1 MGRVLQFFFI
11 VVGQVSQCSDEC
23 YLDLNQAEISWRR
36 GVGRQRNGLVD
47 NELTRLTPCAKP
59 SCKVGAGG
67 ALAQGIAESISA
79 CPDGS
84 YATRIRTMPE
94 NHIEFFTMVRHFFWR
109 ILIIQGCN
117 DGLGTVDSAPIISHG
132 Q

>member
-1 MGRVLQFFFI
+1 MRPKP
-11 VVGQVSQCSDEC
+11 VVATKGC
-23 YLDLNQAEISWRR
+23 ASWPSMKKVGAG

-117 DGLGTVDSAPIISHG
+117 
-132 Q
+132 